1 MQKVA
6 FYDELGN
13 QQEFIVKAKFSLDD
27 VDYVAMLPADEIYA
41 PTYILRVDIDDSGE
55 ELLVGIEDDELEEV
69 SQVYE
74 ELKKDIIQ

>member
-55 ELLVGIEDDELEEV
+55 EILVGII
-69 SQVYE
+69 SN
-74 ELKKDIIQ
+74 KKRLVQSSCRSCCH